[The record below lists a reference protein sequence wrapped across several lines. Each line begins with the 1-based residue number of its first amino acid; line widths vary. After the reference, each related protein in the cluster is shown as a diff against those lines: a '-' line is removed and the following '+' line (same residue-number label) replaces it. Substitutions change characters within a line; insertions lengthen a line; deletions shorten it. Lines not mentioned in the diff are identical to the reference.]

1 MKRAGVDIGGT
12 FTDVIVFDEETGDIE
27 IAKTP
32 STPANPAE
40 GVIDG
45 LRKAETGIEALDF
58 FSHGST
64 VGTNALI
71 ERELPRTG
79 LITTEGFR
87 DVHEIR
93 DATKDDLW
101 DAYEDVADPYVK
113 RRDRLEVTERIDVD
127 GAVVE
132 PLDEADV
139 REAARIFEARG
150 IDTIAV
156 SLINAYVN
164 GEHETRVAEIV
175 AEEHPEAFVCTSHEI
190 LPEMFEHERTSTTV
204 INAALVPVVRE
215 YLTDLSAEL
224 SERGY
229 DGDVLAMHSGGGVMT
244 TEAIAYYAARIANSG
259 PTAGAIAS
267 QHIAESC
274 GFENA
279 IGFDMGGT
287 SADVSLTHEG
297 DIETTEEW
305 AVEYGYPIM
314 FPSTDIETIGAGGGS
329 VAWID
334 DGGSLRVGPRSQGA
348 DPGPAC
354 YMRGGDEPTTTDAN
368 VVLGWVDPEAFL
380 GGDMEATAEP
390 SREVIERDV
399 AEPLGLGVT
408 EAASAIERIAVANM
422 CNAVRLVSTSKGYD
436 PRDFALVAFGGAGPL
451 HAAHVAREM
460 SIPTVIVPP
469 YPGINSALGCLLVD
483 IEHDLSR
490 TFIADATAEVVGDIE
505 TAFAEMET
513 EIRERLNEE
522 GVDDDGIRIDHEL
535 KMRYAGQWRSLEV
548 ACSRPIER
556 MEAVRDRFHRRHER
570 TYAYSD
576 RDQPVEIYGL
586 HVTGRGVVEKP
597 AFPGIEP
604 GTAAEA
610 RVGTRE
616 AYFESAGGYVGTDVY
631 DRSALGAG
639 ATIEGPAI
647 VEQMDS
653 TVVVPPRASAETDG
667 TGNIIITVPQ

>member
-12 FTDVIVFDEETGDIE
+12 FTDVIVFDEATGEIE
-27 IAKTP
+27 IEKTP

-40 GVIDG
+40 GVING
-45 LRKAETGIEALDF
+45 LTKADTDIAALDF

-71 ERELPRTG
+71 ERALPRVG

-93 DATKDDLW
+93 DATKDELW
-101 DAYEDVADPYVK
+101 DAYEDVAKPYVQ
-113 RRDRLEVTERIDVD
+113 RRDRLGVPERIDAT
-127 GAVVE
+127 GEVVE
-132 PLDEADV
+132 PLDEDAV
-139 REAARIFEARG
+139 REVARIFEKRG

-156 SLINAYVN
+156 SLINAYTN
-164 GEHETRVAEIV
+164 GEHEQRVEELV
-175 AEEHPEAFVCTSHEI
+175 AAEHPDAFVCTSHEI

-215 YLTDLSAEL
+215 YLTDLSAQL
-224 SERGY
+224 GDRGY
-229 DGDVLAMHSGGGVMT
+229 HGDVLAMHSGGGVMT
-244 TEAIAYYAARIANSG
+244 TDAIAYYAARIANSG

-267 QHIAESC
+267 QYIADQC
-274 GFENA
+274 DFENA

-287 SADVSLTHEG
+287 SADVSLTHDG
-297 DIETTEEW
+297 DIEMTDEW

-329 VAWID
+329 IAWID

-354 YMRGGDEPTTTDAN
+354 YMRGGDKPTTTDAN
-368 VVLGWVDPEAFL
+368 VVLGWVDPDKFL
-380 GGDMEATAEP
+380 GGDMAATAAP
-390 SREVIERDV
+390 AREVIQRDI
-399 AEPLGLGVT
+399 ADPLGLDLT

-460 SIPTVIVPP
+460 NIPNVIVPP

-483 IEHDLSR
+483 VEHDLSR
-490 TFIADATAEVVGDIE
+490 TFIADATNDVVDDME
-505 TAFAEMET
+505 TAYAEMEG
-513 EIRERLNEE
+513 EIHDRLTGE
-522 GVDDDGIRIDHEL
+522 GVDDDQIRIDHTV
-535 KMRYAGQWRSLEV
+535 KMRYTGQWRSLEV
-548 ACSRPIER
+548 PCSRPIAD
-556 MEAVRDRFHRRHER
+556 MEDIRAGFHREHEQ

-576 RDQPVEIYGL
+576 ENQQVEIYGL
-586 HVTGRGVVEKP
+586 HVTGRGLVEKP
-597 AFPGIEP
+597 AFPEIDAGD
-604 GTAAEA
+604 AADA
-610 RVGTRE
+610 RTGSRD
-616 AYFESAGGYVGTDVY
+616 AYFVEAGDFVETAIY
-631 DRSALGAG
+631 DRASLGAG
-639 ATIEGPAI
+639 ATFEGPAI

-653 TVVVPPRASAETDG
+653 TVVLPPSATAEVDS
-667 TGNIIITVPQ
+667 TGNIIITVYP